1 MTNAEM
7 KKDFEEK
14 LSRIVGAD
22 CFVMQMDKKFTVI
35 ETEIYVTFQIP
46 LPAHKAEEVARL
58 FNADVVR
65 QTTINCTLTVL
76 GS

>member
-1 MTNAEM
+1 MTNSEM

-14 LSRIVGAD
+14 LSKIVGAD
-22 CFVMQMDKKFTVI
+22 CFVMQMDKKFTGT

-46 LPAHKAEEVARL
+46 LPAHKAEELARL
-58 FNADVVR
+58 FNAEVVR
-65 QTTINCTLTVL
+65 QTSINCTMTVL